1 MPKHYCCHTGSQREY
16 FVFRRFKRETSGN
29 AVMTFGPHGILVHIL
44 ITGQKICRLR
54 RCQGKGKEMLQEKK
68 KMDKSFRVSC
78 SLLVCFHA
86 ILQIATTLLDL
97 SAKGRK
103 SHDKKSIASWL
114 MYRTRM
120 REY

>member
-1 MPKHYCCHTGSQREY
+1 
-16 FVFRRFKRETSGN
+16 
-29 AVMTFGPHGILVHIL
+29 MTFGPHGIFVHIL

-68 KMDKSFRVSC
+68 RIDKSFRVSC

-103 SHDKKSIASWL
+103 SHEKKALHLGLCIEHTCGNTEGHYLCITSLYSKNKYLCMCDRRDIC
-114 MYRTRM
+114 T
-120 REY
+120 